1 MSTPLQSE
9 SNQVAAPGGH
19 WPPHQQG
26 WVPVKCSPRPAQSCN
41 SHFQPEAKMLP
52 VGGEYGIIPSRLLWE
67 TRFSDQETR
76 CLKQTKNTLRSEWKS
91 MRDNVWKVI
100 NSKICGGE
108 REKWRPFH
116 PTERQWVR
124 GREKVEK
131 QPTILMTNVSSRA
144 GRVGMNVT
152 QRTLSESGRGPHSE
166 PREGKQPKI
175 HIPNKKVELSQGV
188 EA

>member
-1 MSTPLQSE
+1 MKGKKFQLPLAQKVTSWLP
-9 SNQVAAPGGH
+9 QVVTHPASRSLVRG
-19 WPPHQQG
+19 
-26 WVPVKCSPRPAQSCN
+26 SPRPAQSCN
-41 SHFQPEAKMLP
+41 SHFQPAAKIRP
-52 VGGEYGIIPSRLLWE
+52 VGGEYRIIPSRLLWE

-100 NSKICGGE
+100 NSEICGGE

-131 QPTILMTNVSSRA
+131 QPTILMTNRVSSRA
-144 GRVGMNVT
+144 GRVGRNVT
-152 QRTLSESGRGPHSE
+152 QRTLSKLGRGAALRASK
-166 PREGKQPKI
+166 RKTT
-175 HIPNKKVELSQGV
+175 
-188 EA
+188 